1 MDIINKAHWKS
12 DGNNLRLSMPISKID
27 QERRIVSGFATLDNL
42 DKQNDIV
49 TSDASIK
56 AFAAFKGNI
65 REMHQPSAVGKMVSF
80 KEDKYF
86 DPESKKFYSGVF
98 VSAYV
103 SKGAQ
108 NTWEKVL
115 DGTLSAFSIGG
126 IMNKWDDGF
135 DEEVS
140 KPIRIIKEYDLF
152 ELSLVDSPANQ
163 FASVVS
169 IEKVNGVNVIKGDIA
184 DLAVENVFWDKESG
198 LVMISDKDHETSPTN
213 GNQMKNI
220 GFVEKSDTDKDKMIK
235 FLVDSAKG
243 ISAIKMQKEVSPM
256 TEETT
261 NVVDNVE
268 VVPEAT
274 ETVVTKSVDAE
285 VAETVAVETNE
296 AVVET
301 EIVKSEEV
309 VETVEKTEEIAKSDD
324 TAVEAI
330 AEIKNTLANAFG
342 DLTAMVKSLNDETV
356 LNLQAQIADLSKSIQ
371 NISGEVK
378 EVKDAYDV
386 FGKRVDAV
394 EQDTAFRKSGDL
406 GEIVQEP
413 EMVQKSIWGG
423 RFLTDSDLFK

>member
-1 MDIINKAHWKS
+1 MIS
-12 DGNNLRLSMPISKID
+12 D
-27 QERRIVSGFATLDNL
+27 
-42 DKQNDIV
+42 ND
-49 TSDASIK
+49 
-56 AFAAFKGNI
+56 
-65 REMHQPSAVGKMVSF
+65 
-80 KEDKYF
+80 
-86 DPESKKFYSGVF
+86 
-98 VSAYV
+98 
-103 SKGAQ
+103 
-108 NTWEKVL
+108 
-115 DGTLSAFSIGG
+115 
-126 IMNKWDDGF
+126 
-135 DEEVS
+135 
-140 KPIRIIKEYDLF
+140 F
-152 ELSLVDSPANQ
+152 ELSPT
-163 FASVVS
+163 
-169 IEKVNGVNVIKGDIA
+169 
-184 DLAVENVFWDKESG
+184 SG
-198 LVMISDKDHETSPTN
+198 S
-213 GNQMKNI
+213 QMKNI

-342 DLTAMVKSLNDETV
+342 DLTAMVKSLNEETV
-356 LNLQAQIADLSKSIQ
+356 LSLQAQIADLSKSIQ

-378 EVKDAYDV
+378 EVKDSYNE

>member
-1 MDIINKAHWKS
+1 MIINKAHWNS
-12 DGNNLRLSMPISKID
+12 EGNNLRLSMPISKID

-42 DKQNDIV
+42 DRQNDIV
-49 TSDASIK
+49 TAEASMK
-56 AFAAFKGNI
+56 AFSNFKGNI

-220 GFVEKSDTDKDKMIK
+220 GFVEKSDTDKDKVIK

>member
-1 MDIINKAHWKS
+1 MIINKAHWNS
-12 DGNNLRLSMPISKID
+12 EGNNLRLSMPISKID

-42 DKQNDIV
+42 DRQNDIV
-49 TSDASIK
+49 TAEASMK
-56 AFAAFKGNI
+56 AFSNFKGNI

-169 IEKVNGVNVIKGDIA
+169 IEKVNGVNIMKGDIA
-184 DLAVENVFWDKESG
+184 DLAVENVFWDKDSG
-198 LVMISDKDHETSPTN
+198 LIMISENDFETSPTT

-261 NVVDNVE
+261 NVVDNVQ

-274 ETVVTKSVDAE
+274 DTAVTKSADAE
-285 VAETVAVETNE
+285 VTPAVEVETN
-296 AVVET
+296 VVNET
-301 EIVKSEEV
+301 
-309 VETVEKTEEIAKSDD
+309 EIAKSDEIVE
-324 TAVEAI
+324 TVETVEAI
-330 AEIKNTLANAFG
+330 AKSEDVAVEVTTEIKDTLANAFG
-342 DLTAMVKSLNDETV
+342 DLTAMVKSLNEETV
-356 LNLQAQIADLSKSIQ
+356 KALQAQIADLSKSIQ
-371 NISGEVK
+371 NISSEVK
-378 EVKDAYDV
+378 EVKNSYDD

-423 RFLTDSDLFK
+423 RFLTNSDLFR